1 MFEKFTERALKVVM
15 LAQEEARRSGHN
27 FVGTEQVLLGLIAE
41 GSGIAARVLKK
52 GGVKI
57 GETRKEIEK
66 LIGKGSG
73 FVSVEI
79 PFTPRAKGILEQA
92 MEQAQLFDHSYI
104 GTEHILMSLLEDT
117 EGIAIQILKKLK
129 GVDLTKIRL
138 HLLEE
143 LGDIVDHFGLIMKE
157 KEEEIEKKVKDLIDQ
172 NRQAKVEHIQKM
184 SESRIENY
192 NDLIET
198 AQELFQDEIN
208 KPKNNF
214 GYQFQ
219 TYSNF
224 EVNFEA
230 ELQSLAKNEFEDA
243 QIREIVANN
252 MSSIKEPYMNMYE
265 MNYIDDMDAPEAE
278 CDCDCDC
285 DCECDYDYECD
296 FPNDGGDIDFD
307 DDYKSDYDPD
317 YDPGY
322 NPDKQQ
328 NDSFFPQ
335 QYPSFFTPAKPL
347 LENFSTNLS
356 KLAVEGKI
364 DPVIGRNK
372 EVERVIQILS
382 RRRKNNPV
390 LIGEPGVGKTAVAEG
405 LALKIH
411 NQEVASCLAKKEV
424 TVLDIASLIA
434 GTKYRGEFEERLK
447 RIMNEV
453 KSKKNIILVI
463 DEIHTIVGAGSA
475 EGSLDA
481 ANMLKPAL
489 ARGELQCI
497 GATTLDE
504 YKQIEKDPA
513 LERRFQPV
521 FVPEPTKDEAFQI
534 LQGLRVIYEN
544 FHHVRISNEILKA
557 SVELSATYIKDRFLP
572 DKAIDLLDEA
582 ASRLKL
588 SVLTSNSDFIKSIY
602 NDLQTIL
609 EEKDF
614 QIRQNNFERAIQ
626 LRTREVSLRNQI
638 QAFLIATNQTDK
650 INLSQ
655 INLPEVT
662 VEHVNEVL
670 TAWTG
675 IPLTKVGKEE
685 SKKLLNME
693 KQMRSQVIGQTKA
706 VKSICSA
713 IQRAR
718 VGIRDPRRPIA
729 SFLFCG
735 PTGVGKTQ
743 LTKALA
749 ENFFGSVDAML
760 RFDMSEFMER
770 HTVAKLIGSPPGYI
784 GYNEGGQLTDAIR
797 RKPFCLILF
806 DEVEKA
812 HPDIFNLLL
821 QVLDDGRLTDSKGK
835 TIDFTN
841 TIIVMTSNL
850 GSKYIESKLVKDK
863 KQKDK
868 TAINQ
873 NYSLGDSIEKKPI
886 FSTAPYKSFEEYL
899 IESENFEEQQKSEV
913 EDESY
918 ESYEKDLSKIDF
930 SNLGLSP
937 LDIEEKEKNKQK
949 EKDEE
954 AEEEFK
960 KIEELVKNEIKNF
973 FRPEFIN
980 RIDEIIVFDILKK
993 DELREICGLMLNE
1006 IEKRLLEKDIFLY
1019 VDEKAKNYIVDE
1031 GYDPVLGARP
1041 LRRAITSNLES
1052 KITLT
1057 VLNKQVVSIRS
1068 LIFVEYDDY
1077 RKIHAS
1083 LYPLP
1088 SFVLSPF
1095 NKETTEEENVK
1106 AILAYIEVI
1115 KDWKKNGI
1123 DPEEALFRYYESNNM
1138 YHETEKEEQEK
1149 VIEAKKEFIKT
1160 IGKKT
1165 RIKKANKNKDI
1176 EKNIIEVGKI
1186 NNDQLDSSS
1195 NENILNKKKPSKSDD
1210 PDSNL

>member
-27 FVGTEQVLLGLIAE
+27 FVGTEQLLLGLIAE

-57 GETRKEIEK
+57 SETRREIEK

-157 KEEEIEKKVKDLIDQ
+157 KEEEMEKKVKDLIDQ
-172 NRQAKVEHIQKM
+172 NRQAEVEQIQNM
-184 SESRIENY
+184 SEYRIENY
-192 NDLIET
+192 SDLLET

-219 TYSNF
+219 TYSDF
-224 EVNFEA
+224 EVDFEA
-230 ELQSLAKNEFEDA
+230 ELQSLATNEFEDA
-243 QIREIVANN
+243 QVREIVANN
-252 MSSIKEPYMNMYE
+252 MSYIEAPYM
-265 MNYIDDMDAPEAE
+265 DPPP
-278 CDCDCDC
+278 
-285 DCECDYDYECD
+285 CEC
-296 FPNDGGDIDFD
+296 PNDGRDMEFSFD
-307 DDYKSDYDPD
+307 DDDYDSDYDPD

-322 NPDKQQ
+322 IPDNQQ
-328 NDSFFPQ
+328 YDLYPQ
-335 QYPSFFTPAKPL
+335 QYPSFFDPPKPL

-364 DPVIGRNK
+364 DPVVGRNK

-521 FVPEPTKDEAFQI
+521 FVPEPTKEEAFQI

-588 SVLTSNSDFIKSIY
+588 SVLPSNSDFIKSIY

-614 QIRQNNFERAIQ
+614 QIRQHNFERAIQ

-650 INLSQ
+650 IDLSQ

-850 GSKYIESKLVKDK
+850 GSKYIESKLIKDK

-868 TAINQ
+868 IDITQ
-873 NYSLGDSIEKKPI
+873 KYSLGDTIEKKPT
-886 FSTAPYKSFEEYL
+886 FSNEPYKSFEEYL
-899 IESENFEEQQKSEV
+899 IESPENFEDQQKSEI
-913 EDESY
+913 EDENF

-930 SNLGLSP
+930 SNLGLSQ

-960 KIEELVKNEIKNF
+960 KIEELVKNEIRNF

-1019 VDEKAKNYIVDE
+1019 VDEKAKNYIVDQ

-1077 RKIHAS
+1077 RKIYAS

-1095 NKETTEEENVK
+1095 NKETTDEENIK

-1160 IGKKT
+1160 ISKKT
-1165 RIKKANKNKDI
+1165 RTKKANKNKDV
-1176 EKNIIEVGKI
+1176 EKK
-1186 NNDQLDSSS
+1186 
-1195 NENILNKKKPSKSDD
+1195 
-1210 PDSNL
+1210 